1 MKASDGSF
9 DDPDFQR
16 AFVAVRYVAGT
27 RGAALVSA
35 FAVPCEAALELERAF
50 AAETRTERAQTLAKE
65 LAAIARRL
73 EARRLS

>member
-1 MKASDGSF
+1 VKASDGSS

-16 AFVAVRYVAGT
+16 AFMAVRYAAGT
-27 RGAALVSA
+27 RGPALLSA
-35 FAVPCEAALELERAF
+35 FAVPCPAALELEGAF
-50 AAETRTERAQTLAKE
+50 AAKARSERAQTLAKE